1 MHCAVLRFEM
11 FKSIASQ
18 NAGEYTPNAKSPTVT
33 VGVPIIKIVRA
44 NYGTS
49 QGACRKE
56 GGQEN
61 ESRVHWAGKNG
72 ISYGSQPDQ
81 SEALTRA
88 PQPDSEPCGGVAA
101 ARCGSCWNSR

>member
-18 NAGEYTPNAKSPTVT
+18 NAGEYTPSECISPFSQFSNYSVCAKSPTVT
-33 VGVPIIKIVRA
+33 MGVPIIKMVRT

-81 SEALTRA
+81 SEALT
-88 PQPDSEPCGGVAA
+88 
-101 ARCGSCWNSR
+101 